1 MLRNAGLNPPD
12 CSGGYPEKSGTVEVR
27 NNMAAPPMCIWVF
40 IKVIKK
46 LMRVFYFMYIKNI

>member
-27 NNMAAPPMCIWVF
+27 NKMAAPPMLTGF
-40 IKVIKK
+40 
-46 LMRVFYFMYIKNI
+46 L